1 MALLFR
7 SAARRVHAVGFR
19 AISCK
24 AKADPAVVRAHQ
36 QIASQELGALKTKRR
51 NIAEDADAALND
63 YESRLAFF
71 ESRPMQSDYVQ
82 DQIHG
87 LEQKRRVLSKIQ
99 ALQLEKVE
107 QDIKLVIERRELLSL
122 LTCGVAHFDPRLLR

>member
-1 MALLFR
+1 M
-7 SAARRVHAVGFR
+7 
-19 AISCK
+19 
-24 AKADPAVVRAHQ
+24 VRAHQ